1 MNTQR
6 ALPRAVAATALASAL
21 ALCAPATA
29 TAAPTTATAATTAT
43 ATATATKTTTKA
55 QDGWQQDGL
64 RLNAADNAKVD
75 AFIADARQAERT
87 ISPQVR
93 AAAWLTDAE
102 LIGFDNRLKS
112 PDSLKRKVATAM
124 KEAPGQSVEATL
136 ATINDAVRYTLQ
148 WPDARYTTGVVAA
161 SSHLAAWGND
171 SVRWK
176 NTWGGSGYKGVNSGW
191 REPRSGM
198 RFEIQFHTP
207 ASKWAQE
214 ETHKLYEEQR
224 LPGTS
229 PERKK
234 QLQAQQNAIFAA
246 VPVPEGADRLTA
258 PAPAVPHQPQ
268 PQPQPQR
275 ARAVTTG
282 PN

>member
-29 TAAPTTATAATTAT
+29 TAAPTTATAA
-43 ATATATKTTTKA
+43 ATKTTTKA
-55 QDGWQQDGL
+55 KDGWQQDGL

-124 KEAPGQSVEATL
+124 KEAPGQSVEAAL

-176 NTWGGSGYKGVNSGW
+176 NTWGSSGYKGVNSGW

-246 VPVPEGADRLTA
+246 VPVPGGADRLTA

-268 PQPQPQR
+268 PQPQR

>member
-1 MNTQR
+1 MNTPR

-21 ALCAPATA
+21 ALCAP
-29 TAAPTTATAATTAT
+29 TTATAATTTVPAP
-43 ATATATKTTTKA
+43 AQTTTKTK
-55 QDGWQQDGL
+55 DGWQQDGL
-64 RLNAADNAKVD
+64 HLNATDNAKVD

-102 LIGFDNRLKS
+102 LIGFENRLKS

-148 WPDARYTTGVVAA
+148 WPDARYTTGVIAA

-176 NTWGGSGYKGVNSGW
+176 NTWGSSGYKGVNSAW
-191 REPRSGM
+191 RAPRSGM

-234 QLQAQQNAIFAA
+234 RLQEQQNAIFAS

-268 PQPQPQR
+268 PQR
-275 ARAVTTG
+275 AKAATAS
-282 PN
+282 N